1 MNYATP
7 YDIGIGD
14 NVTYK
19 GSDYQVL
26 INYIEGETD
35 AKGYTPSMNH
45 TVLID
50 NMDTRIT
57 CLDYKELNVIEQ
69 ITDDG
74 RLIWW
79 LFVINLLQDTP
90 EEERMA
96 SNLNVL
102 SVNQYAQFIIFHG
115 QD

>member
-35 AKGYTPSMNH
+35 AKGYTPTMNR

-50 NMDTRIT
+50 NMDIRIT
-57 CLDYKELNVIEQ
+57 CLDYKELEV
-69 ITDDG
+69 
-74 RLIWW
+74 IWW
-79 LFVINLLQDTP
+79 LFVTNLSQDTQ
-90 EEERMA
+90 EQVTMG
-96 SNLNVL
+96 N
-102 SVNQYAQFIIFHG
+102 
-115 QD
+115 

>member
-26 INYIEGETD
+26 INYIKGETD
-35 AKGYTPSMNH
+35 AKGYTPTMNR

-50 NMDTRIT
+50 SMDTRIT
-57 CLDYKELNVIEQ
+57 CLDYKELEVNS
-69 ITDDG
+69 
-74 RLIWW
+74 W
-79 LFVINLLQDTP
+79 LFVTNLSQDTQEQ
-90 EEERMA
+90 EEMA

-102 SVNQYAQFIIFHG
+102 NVNQSVQFITLTG

>member
-14 NVTYK
+14 KVTYK
-19 GSDYQVL
+19 GSDFDVL
-26 INYIEGETD
+26 INYIKGETD
-35 AKGYTPSMNH
+35 AKGYTPSMNR

-69 ITDDG
+69 ITNDG
-74 RLIWW
+74 RLINNENWW
-79 LFVINLLQDTP
+79 HYL
-90 EEERMA
+90 
-96 SNLNVL
+96 
-102 SVNQYAQFIIFHG
+102 H
-115 QD
+115 

>member
-14 NVTYK
+14 RVTYK

-35 AKGYTPSMNH
+35 AKGYTPSMNR

-57 CLDYKELNVIEQ
+57 CLDYKELDVIEQ
-69 ITDDG
+69 ITDHG
-74 RLIWW
+74 RLI
-79 LFVINLLQDTP
+79 
-90 EEERMA
+90 
-96 SNLNVL
+96 
-102 SVNQYAQFIIFHG
+102 
-115 QD
+115 

>member
-35 AKGYTPSMNH
+35 AKGYTPSMNR
-45 TVLID
+45 TVLI
-50 NMDTRIT
+50 
-57 CLDYKELNVIEQ
+57 LS
-69 ITDDG
+69 
-74 RLIWW
+74 LIH
-79 LFVINLLQDTP
+79 I
-90 EEERMA
+90 
-96 SNLNVL
+96 
-102 SVNQYAQFIIFHG
+102 
-115 QD
+115 